1 MDTITEAQLTLYA
14 EDFRAKTYQPQA
26 SKLGLMENAPAYT
39 GKCLELLAS
48 VCPDTQFLKTS
59 QGCLLETQVGG
70 SDNFSMTW
78 TRSGLMQNGIVSRL
92 PTLAHRIG
100 EIESGLLPTPTLD
113 VSSRKKKYSQG
124 GTPLSLALSK
134 LKFLPTPTVSDAKGS
149 PKSRTILN
157 NKSNLC
163 EVLRQSES
171 DSIYPNPLFVEQMM
185 GFPVDWTDLE
195 D

>member
-1 MDTITEAQLTLYA
+1 MLNNTEEQLTLFA
-14 EDFRAKTYQPQA
+14 VDFPAKTCQTLERKQA
-26 SKLGLMENAPAYT
+26 LVEIVPVYIP
-39 GKCLELLAS
+39 KCLELLAS
-48 VCPDTQFLKTS
+48 VCPDTQFLKTCQDS
-59 QGCLLETQVGG
+59 LLETQVGG

-185 GFPVDWTDLE
+185 GFPVGWTDLE

>member
-1 MDTITEAQLTLYA
+1 MDTITEEQLTLSLG
-14 EDFRAKTYQPQA
+14 DFRVKTFRQQVNKKA
-26 SKLGLMENAPAYT
+26 LVENDPAYIP
-39 GKCLELLAS
+39 KCCELLAS
-48 VCPDTQFLKTS
+48 VCPNTQFLKTS
-59 QGCLLETQVGG
+59 QASLLETQVGG

-100 EIESGLLPTPTLD
+100 AIESGLLPTPTLD

-185 GFPVDWTDLE
+185 GFPVGWTDLE

>member
-1 MDTITEAQLTLYA
+1 MDTITEEQLTLYV
-14 EDFRAKTYQPQA
+14 EDSPAKTFHQQA
-26 SKLGLMENAPAYT
+26 NKLDLVAKDQVYT

-92 PTLAHRIG
+92 PTLAHRIDAT
-100 EIESGLLPTPTLD
+100 ECGLLPTPNASD
-113 VSSRKKKYSQG
+113 NRDRGDYSNPSIQRRVRIG
-124 GTPLSLALSK
+124 KQVGLSMLFK
-134 LKFLPTPTVSDAKGS
+134 GKPCPT
-149 PKSRTILN
+149 
-157 NKSNLC
+157 C
-163 EVLRQSES
+163 
-171 DSIYPNPLFVEQMM
+171 VEGMM
-185 GFPVDWTDLE
+185 GFPKGWTDLQ